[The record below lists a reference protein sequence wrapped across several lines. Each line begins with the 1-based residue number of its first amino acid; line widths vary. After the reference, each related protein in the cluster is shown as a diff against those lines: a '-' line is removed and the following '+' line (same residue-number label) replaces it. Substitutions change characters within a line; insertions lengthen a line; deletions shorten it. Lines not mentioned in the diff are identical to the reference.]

1 MRSIG
6 ASLVK
11 AELFLIVIALICV
24 VGAAIALIV
33 QYTQPGSTTAVNSE
47 QQEPASRPVSRPLP
61 AGPRAFQP

>member
-33 QYTQPGSTTAVNSE
+33 QYTQPASTTAVNSE
-47 QQEPASRPVSRPLP
+47 QQEPVSRPLP
-61 AGPRAFQP
+61 AGPRTFQP